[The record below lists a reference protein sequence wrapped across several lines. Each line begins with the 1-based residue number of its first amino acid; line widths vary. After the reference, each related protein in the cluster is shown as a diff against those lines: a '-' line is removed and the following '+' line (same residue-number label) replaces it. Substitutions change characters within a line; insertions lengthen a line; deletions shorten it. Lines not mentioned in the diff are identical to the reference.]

1 MLFINEKILY
11 FFLANY
17 VLNKNV
23 LIKFIISCFIFM
35 SKFNL
40 SKKWEA
46 DNSET
51 DVFSLSYSGDGAFI
65 GCGLSNGDIAIYS
78 GTTGRLSF
86 TLESNPEKL
95 PVTSIRFLPTNP
107 KHFISTSSDG
117 TILCW
122 NLRRPEI
129 SWSLKEEGNQT
140 FALDINKNGE
150 LFVTAGLDTKVRL
163 YDVKTQQLIS
173 VFEKS
178 REPDV
183 EEYPGH
189 TNRVFSVL
197 FNTNSRSL
205 IYSAGWDDT
214 IQVWDRRVKGSI
226 HTIFGPHVC
235 SDSLSFHEHLLAVG
249 SWRTRDQL
257 QLYDM
262 RSLNVTQNFKW
273 NSDRHCLVYATR
285 FSHDGKYIFAGG
297 SGTNEF
303 ATFSVDSGKQIGKSI
318 VMKNTVFSIGVSNDG
333 KEVSVGEVKGHV
345 STYSIKC

>member
-1 MLFINEKILY
+1 
-11 FFLANY
+11 
-17 VLNKNV
+17 
-23 LIKFIISCFIFM
+23 M
-35 SKFNL
+35 SKINL
-40 SKKWEA
+40 SKKWETDNA
-46 DNSET
+46 DV
-51 DVFSLSYSGDGAFI
+51 DAFSLGYSSDGNFI

-107 KHFISTSSDG
+107 KHFISSSSDG

-122 NLRRPEI
+122 NLRKPEI
-129 SWSLKEEGNQT
+129 LWSLKEEENQT
-140 FALDINKNGE
+140 FALDVNKNGE
-150 LFVTAGLDTKVRL
+150 MFVSAGLDAKVRL
-163 YDVKTQQLIS
+163 YDLKTQQLIS

-178 REPDV
+178 KESDV

-189 TNRVFSVL
+189 TNRIFSVI
-197 FNTNSRSL
+197 FNPNSRAL

-214 IQVWDRRVKGSI
+214 IQVWDRRSKGSI

-235 SDSLSFHEHLLAVG
+235 ADSLSIHEHLLAVG
-249 SWRTRDQL
+249 SWRTRNQL

-262 RSLNVTQNFKW
+262 RSLNVVQTFKW

-285 FSHDGKYIFAGG
+285 FSNDGKYVFAGG

-303 ATFSVDSGKQIGKSI
+303 AAFSVESGKQVGKSI
-318 VMKNTVFSIGVSNDG
+318 IMKNTVFSIAVSNNG

-345 STYSIKC
+345 SNYTINC